1 MRTVNSLI
9 GSAIERLEDLRFLR
23 GRGQY
28 VDDLARKDMLHA
40 AFLRSS
46 VAHGRIRSI
55 DDSAA
60 RALPGV
66 HSVITA
72 KDIGNRVPRVPMRL
86 QPLPDFE
93 PFGQPVI
100 AEHKVRYVGEVL
112 ALVLA
117 DTAGIAEDALGLIE
131 VDIDPLP
138 AVADRRSSAQNA
150 SLLFEDK
157 GTNLAIKFH
166 AVRGDAAAAFK
177 DAPYVRRESFRTQ
190 RHMALPM
197 EPRGLLAEWD
207 AARGRLT
214 VSGGA
219 KVLFFNRR
227 TLAKEMGLPESAI
240 EIVEN
245 DVGGGFGARGEFYP
259 EDFLIPFAARHT
271 GRPVKWTEDRR
282 ENLMC
287 LNHAREAECD
297 VEIACTREGTIL
309 GLRGHAYVDVGAYM
323 RTNGAVGAR
332 NIAQFMSGPYRI
344 ANIDI
349 DVALQLTNKT
359 PVGTYRGPG
368 RFETDFFRERFL
380 DMVAQDLG
388 LDRVE
393 FRRRNLVRLQE
404 MPYSIATIT
413 PFESKDEF
421 DSGDYQVTLDR
432 CLDEIQW
439 AEKSKLAGKLIDGRY
454 HGVAIG
460 CFIEGGAAGPKESAR
475 MVLEP
480 DGLYSVYVGSSAI
493 GQGLET
499 AFAQIAADAL
509 EVPMDRIRGVFHG
522 TTSFVSDGYGAYHS
536 RSVVMGG
543 SAMLAA
549 AANLRDM
556 IRAQAAERLGCAPA
570 EIEIVEG
577 TKAVGPGGKIG
588 SVARAFDRRHL
599 GRGRLSQQEAHLH
612 LRRPCRARGGRSQA
626 RSRGAHRL
634 CHRRR
639 LRPHHQSIDG
649 AWPGCRLGGA
659 GAGRC
664 HDGASRLRP
673 TGPAADRLARRLSH
687 SDRQRLPEHP
697 RHRAGKSS
705 LTDQPAWCQGRRR
718 GRHHRRRRRH
728 GQCGRQCAEHVRG
741 AATRASAHAHA
752 HLGAGAGKQ
761 AARGGVSYRHRA
773 CPGRELAAT
782 GPWHRAKRGD
792 VRPTLAQ
799 QRIAKRNIVNTC
811 RGLLGPGSSLAY
823 ARSSGTREVTQPP
836 LSLH

>member
-1 MRTVNSLI
+1 
-9 GSAIERLEDLRFLR
+9 
-23 GRGQY
+23 
-28 VDDLARKDMLHA
+28 
-40 AFLRSS
+40 
-46 VAHGRIRSI
+46 
-55 DDSAA
+55 
-60 RALPGV
+60 
-66 HSVITA
+66 
-72 KDIGNRVPRVPMRL
+72 
-86 QPLPDFE
+86 
-93 PFGQPVI
+93 
-100 AEHKVRYVGEVL
+100 
-112 ALVLA
+112 
-117 DTAGIAEDALGLIE
+117 
-131 VDIDPLP
+131 
-138 AVADRRSSAQNA
+138 
-150 SLLFEDK
+150 
-157 GTNLAIKFH
+157 
-166 AVRGDAAAAFK
+166 
-177 DAPYVRRESFRTQ
+177 
-190 RHMALPM
+190 M

-227 TLAKEMGLPESAI
+227 ILAKEMGLPESAI

-344 ANIDI
+344 PNIDI

-393 FRRRNLVRLQE
+393 FRRRNLVSRQE

-413 PFESKDEF
+413 PFESKDAF
-421 DSGDYQVTLDR
+421 DSGDYQITLDR
-432 CLDEIQW
+432 CLDEIGW

-454 HGVAIG
+454 HGLAIG
-460 CFIEGGAAGPKESAR
+460 CFIEGGAAGPKETAR

-509 EVPMDRIRGVFHG
+509 EVPMNRIRGVFHG

-543 SAMLAA
+543 SAMLEAA
-549 AANLRDM
+549 DQSARRDPRAGRRAPRLRARRD
-556 IRAQAAERLGCAPA
+556 RDRRRHQG
-570 EIEIVEG
+570 
-577 TKAVGPGGKIG
+577 VGPGGKSIPLKGLSTDGISAEGAFLNKKHTYTYGAHAAHVAVDPKLGHVELIDYVIVEDCGRIINPLTVHGQAIG
-588 SVARAFDRRHL
+588 SAVQGLGGAMMEHLVYDQQGQLLTGSLADYLMPTASDFPNIRAIVLENSPSPINPLGAKGAGEGGIIAAGGVMANAVANALSTFDVQPRELPLTPTRIWELVQAAQHRAADQPVILRVPASATRALAGETRHPSRIASAISSMRACL
-599 GRGRLSQQEAHLH
+599 RIPDLRSLTLARPGHERAPNRTLASLTGLAMHTLSQQS
-612 LRRPCRARGGRSQA
+612 PS
-626 RSRGAHRL
+626 
-634 CHRRR
+634 
-639 LRPHHQSIDG
+639 
-649 AWPGCRLGGA
+649 
-659 GAGRC
+659 
-664 HDGASRLRP
+664 
-673 TGPAADRLARRLSH
+673 TGVKP
-687 SDRQRLPEHP
+687 
-697 RHRAGKSS
+697 
-705 LTDQPAWCQGRRR
+705 
-718 GRHHRRRRRH
+718 
-728 GQCGRQCAEHVRG
+728 
-741 AATRASAHAHA
+741 
-752 HLGAGAGKQ
+752 
-761 AARGGVSYRHRA
+761 
-773 CPGRELAAT
+773 
-782 GPWHRAKRGD
+782 
-792 VRPTLAQ
+792 
-799 QRIAKRNIVNTC
+799 
-811 RGLLGPGSSLAY
+811 
-823 ARSSGTREVTQPP
+823 
-836 LSLH
+836 